1 MAHKA
6 IKEAIRHVRSSLCVT
21 PAGLMENGHAAESVE
36 NMVWAWNWNW
46 LAFFF
51 FLHSVKFK
59 PVRFALS
66 DGKCFISEIIG
77 FTSELFKDIFG
88 FLKVKIKE
96 DILESRNEETKK

>member
-1 MAHKA
+1 M
-6 IKEAIRHVRSSLCVT
+6 
-21 PAGLMENGHAAESVE
+21 GLELE
-36 NMVWAWNWNW
+36 
-46 LAFFF
+46 LACFFF